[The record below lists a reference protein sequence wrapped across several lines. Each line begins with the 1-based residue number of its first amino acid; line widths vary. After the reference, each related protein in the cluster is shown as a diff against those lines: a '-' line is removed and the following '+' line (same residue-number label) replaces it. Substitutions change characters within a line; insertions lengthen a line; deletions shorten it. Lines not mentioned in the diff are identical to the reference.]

1 MKTVETDVVIVGA
14 GPVGLLLAHIL
25 GHGGVRVLVLERDAA
40 LSDEPRAVGLDPES
54 LRSFQGLDL
63 MPVLEKDLLHGLT
76 GEYYNG
82 DGELLF
88 AITDDQKGPL
98 GYTQLAGF
106 NQPALVRTLADEL
119 GRYDEV
125 ALRYQHTLTAFE
137 DTGSRVVATVT
148 TPTGEDERIEARYL
162 VGCDGGRS
170 TVRQQLGIRMTGV
183 SNPQPWLVIDTVED
197 EWDGLRKY
205 RFFCDPKR
213 PGMFV
218 QTPHNNRRWEWMLL
232 PGDNREDFLK
242 DETIEA
248 LLSPHIDVSKIDI
261 YRRRVYDF
269 HAIIADRFQRGRV
282 FLAGDAA
289 HMTPP
294 FAGQGLNS
302 GIRDATNL
310 GWKLCAVIRR
320 GVPAALLDT
329 YEQERWQHAKQLID
343 VAVNLGNQ
351 IQPIDPEAAAARDAG
366 FAELQRDEAA
376 MDEFTGGLF
385 KALLDRY
392 FLEGFAV
399 GIGEQYLAGRMI
411 SQPEVTNRSGQTRLL
426 DDEVG
431 GGFTLLG
438 YNCDPA
444 GAIPAAVLAPLREW
458 GVRVV
463 SVRDDG
469 ADGDLAMAPGSHL
482 AELFAAGDADRVLL
496 RPDHFCMAAF
506 SADTAGQ
513 TLAEA
518 AGMLGIQA
526 R

>member
-1 MKTVETDVVIVGA
+1 MKTIETDVVIVGA

-25 GHGGVRVLVLERDAA
+25 GQGGVRVRVLERDSA

-54 LRSFQGLDL
+54 LRTFQGLELLPVLQKDL
-63 MPVLEKDLLHGLT
+63 MPGLT
-76 GEYYNG
+76 GGYYNG
-82 DGELLF
+82 EGKLLF
-88 AITDDQKGPL
+88 EITDEEEGEL
-98 GYTQLAGF
+98 GYTQLTGF
-106 NQPALVRTLADEL
+106 NQPALVQTLAAEL
-119 GRYDEV
+119 ARYDDV
-125 ALRYQHTLTAFE
+125 ALEYEHTLTAFK
-137 DTGSRVVATVT
+137 DTGDGVVADVT
-148 TPTGEDERIEARYL
+148 TPTGELRIEARYL

-170 TVRQQLGIRMTGV
+170 TVRQQLGIKMQGV

-205 RFFCDPKR
+205 HFFCDPKR

-248 LLSPHIDVSKIDI
+248 LLSPHIDVSKVDV

-269 HAIIADRFQRGRV
+269 HAIIADRFQDGRV

-310 GWKLCAVIRR
+310 GWKLHAVIRR
-320 GVPAALLDT
+320 GVPEVLLDS
-329 YEQERWQHAKQLID
+329 YEKERWHHAKQLID
-343 VAVNLGNQ
+343 VAVDLGNQ

-376 MDEFTGGLF
+376 MDNFTGSLF

-399 GIGEQYLAGRMI
+399 GLGDEYLTGRMI
-411 SQPEVTNRSGQTRLL
+411 SQPHVTNGDGTRVLL
-426 DDEVG
+426 DDKMG
-431 GGFTLLG
+431 PCFMLLG
-438 YNCDPA
+438 YNCNPDELVPSRLLEEL
-444 GAIPAAVLAPLREW
+444 ICW
-458 GVRVV
+458 GVGIA
-463 SVRDDG
+463 SIRDDG
-469 ADGDLAMAPGSHL
+469 QPGTYSMAPGTHL
-482 AELFAAGDADRVLL
+482 AELFSAGSANMVLL
-496 RPDHFCMAAF
+496 RPDRFCMAAF
-506 SADTAGQ
+506 NEDTAVDMLKQ
-513 TLAEA
+513 A
-518 AGMLGIQA
+518 ADMLGVYSH
-526 R
+526 